1 MPRWIR
7 TLSKKDKN
15 DWLIDWLIGWLI
27 WLFDWFDWLFLLIWF
42 HWFDWFGWLIW
53 LIDLIES
60 LIDLIDSMIDFI
72 DSLIDLIDLIDL
84 IWLIDWSIGW
94 FDQFWLIDW
103 LIISLGFCLI
113 DWFDWFDWYDD
124 KAFLQKY
131 WQNLFLGF
139 ELIFKKIITNP
150 RKRLW
155 IEFEM
160 KVFFLINLKD
170 LFVCDWYDDKA
181 LFQKWSGIFFW
192 VWIDLQRDY
201 NKPRRE
207 SWNWIWWWRCSFW
220 SI

>member
-1 MPRWIR
+1 M
-7 TLSKKDKN
+7 
-15 DWLIDWLIGWLI
+15 
-27 WLFDWFDWLFLLIWF
+27 FDWFDWLIWLVDWWLIN
-42 HWFDWFGWLIW
+42 WFDW
-53 LIDLIES
+53 
-60 LIDLIDSMIDFI
+60 
-72 DSLIDLIDLIDL
+72 LIDLIDL

-103 LIISLGFCLI
+103 LIDYFVRLLF
-113 DWFDWFDWYDD
+113 DRFDWFDWYDD

-131 WQNLFLGF
+131 LQNLFPGF

-181 LFQKWSGIFFW
+181 LVQKWSGIFFW